1 MQAAR
6 DLVSVAVKLASGMH
20 LGQDDLNRGSTIDG
34 RILMAH
40 GVDRHS
46 APVILDHATAVNADG
61 HVDIGGV
68 PGHDLIDRVVDAF
81 VNEVVQA
88 FRSCA
93 TDVHTR
99 AFPDGF
105 QALQD
110 LDGAR
115 GVFVGGGGG
124 VGALGRCAVGW
135 DGL

>member
-1 MQAAR
+1 MQTAR
-6 DLVSVAVKLASGMH
+6 DLVGIAVKLASGMH
-20 LGQDDLNRGSTIDG
+20 FGQDHLNRRSTVDG
-34 RILMAH
+34 GVLMAH
-40 GVDRHS
+40 GVNRHS
-46 APVILDHATAVNADG
+46 APVILHHATAVNADG

-81 VNEVVQA
+81 VNEVMQA

-93 TDVHTR
+93 TDVHPR